1 MIFSNA
7 GRAPNGEPTV
17 SGNQIFEHVCACP
30 QEKRE
35 GEIKRKVVWQIKMQK
50 LSGKNSDKNR
60 LAKNVNRGKERGKIG
75 KD

>member
-1 MIFSNA
+1 MHEKLGAWCFDVYVIFSYA

-35 GEIKRKVVWQIKMQK
+35 REREGGDRKKSRLVNENAKVVRQK
-50 LSGKNSDKNR
+50 
-60 LAKNVNRGKERGKIG
+60 
-75 KD
+75 

>member
-35 GEIKRKVVWQIKMQK
+35 RGGRVVWKMRMQK